1 MALNV
6 KNNNSVTLHGSLP
19 AQIVC
24 QSNNTCMKTHLSK
37 RTHVYTHTCMYAHTH
52 THMHAHTYIHTHACT
67 LKEQNVGNSLSLLTQ
82 KRTNLG
88 KIPFPY
94 VHEKNKLGEIPFPFK
109 QRHQLLHQQH
119 KLERSSPRGKAS
131 LATEQTPQ
139 EQLAGQD

>member
-1 MALNV
+1 MWEIPFPYLCEFPTFC
-6 KNNNSVTLHGSLP
+6 S
-19 AQIVC
+19 
-24 QSNNTCMKTHLSK
+24 
-37 RTHVYTHTCMYAHTH
+37 
-52 THMHAHTYIHTHACT
+52 
-67 LKEQNVGNSLSLLTQ
+67 
-82 KRTNLG
+82 RTNLG